1 MTQSWQNVPHFYVTV
16 AVDMSDVMRFNSQ
29 LDLSVNDF
37 ILAAAARALLDH
49 PQVNSRWNDG
59 EVELLEEI
67 NVAIAVATE
76 KGLYSPVIRD
86 CADLSVR
93 GIGERAREL
102 AEKARQ
108 GRLKAEDMSD
118 GTFTVS
124 NMGMLGVESFTA
136 IITPPQAAALAVG
149 AVQHEPVVDG
159 GQGDLAVIPR
169 MRLTLS
175 ADHRALD
182 GADAAD
188 FLNTVRDY
196 LEVPIKLV
204 AAQDDQ

>member
-1 MTQSWQNVPHFYVTV
+1 M
-16 AVDMSDVMRFNSQ
+16 
-29 LDLSVNDF
+29 
-37 ILAAAARALLDH
+37 
-49 PQVNSRWNDG
+49 
-59 EVELLEEI
+59 
-67 NVAIAVATE
+67 
-76 KGLYSPVIRD
+76 
-86 CADLSVR
+86 R
-93 GIGERAREL
+93 GIGDRARDL

-108 GRLKAEDMSD
+108 GRLKAEEMSD

-149 AVQHEPVVDG
+149 AVQHEPVADA
-159 GQGDLAVIPR
+159 GQGDLVVIPR

-175 ADHRALD
+175 ADHRVFD

-196 LEVPIKLV
+196 LEAPITLV
-204 AAQDDQ
+204 ATGDDE